1 MSKTLSESAAEILK
15 ASMANR
21 KQDPMPK
28 NSAPVNDLG
37 GATPTD
43 DYSEIGRAHV

>member
-15 ASMANR
+15 ASISGR
-21 KQDPMPK
+21 KQDPMPSI
-28 NSAPVNDLG
+28 NAQVNDLG

-43 DYSEIGRAHV
+43 D